1 MVSSIN
7 KVCCQHDVLILV
19 SCDKC
24 ITKENKDVSNLS
36 FICYEVPWYICI
48 LHLIINEDNNIQTCS
63 ESQEEFESGAELLL
77 HLQEN
82 LDTSGSK
89 CCLELKKNKKNN
101 VRFLNFMHNQVYFV
115 LVFLFYKA
123 KKKNFT
129 IVFSGQNV
137 QYIKYGR
144 K

>member
-1 MVSSIN
+1 MFQIFHLFDM
-7 KVCCQHDVLILV
+7 K
-19 SCDKC
+19 
-24 ITKENKDVSNLS
+24 
-36 FICYEVPWYICI
+36 YIRI

-123 KKKNFT
+123 KKN
-129 IVFSGQNV
+129 INLQFSQVKMFSISSMTGNEFNGNNSLLRFE
-137 QYIKYGR
+137 YIEKLVILFLINAVESCCV
-144 K
+144 